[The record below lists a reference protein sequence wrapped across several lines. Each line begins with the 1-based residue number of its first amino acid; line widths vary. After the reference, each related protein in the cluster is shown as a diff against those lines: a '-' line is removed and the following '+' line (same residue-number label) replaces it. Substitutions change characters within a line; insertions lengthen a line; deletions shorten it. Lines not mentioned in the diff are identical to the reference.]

1 MIEIYISIILLV
13 IFFFELYSLDLFH
26 KEDKTIEHSLKN
38 KNSIIIIGLNGFRQ
52 NRILLDDIELSPLYS
67 LEKINDYMINIKD
80 GFDINQPLI
89 DFEDIFQEEKDI
101 FVSNETNTEKKII
114 LKSINSEINNNIFI
128 ERENISNKDCIEYG
142 LSEDNQDYIIC
153 TKYE

>member
-1 MIEIYISIILLV
+1 MIEIYISIILFV

-67 LEKINDYMINIKD
+67 LEKINDYMINIKL

-89 DFEDIFQEEKDI
+89 DVEDIFQEEKDI

-114 LKSINSEINNNIFI
+114 LKSINSEINNDIFI

>member
-1 MIEIYISIILLV
+1 MIEIYISIILFV

-52 NRILLDDIELSPLYS
+52 NRILLDDIELSPLYGM
-67 LEKINDYMINIKD
+67 EKINDYMINIKD

-89 DFEDIFQEEKDI
+89 DVEDIFQEEKDI
-101 FVSNETNTEKKII
+101 FVSNETNTEKK
-114 LKSINSEINNNIFI
+114 LF
-128 ERENISNKDCIEYG
+128 
-142 LSEDNQDYIIC
+142 
-153 TKYE
+153 

>member
-1 MIEIYISIILLV
+1 MIEIYISIILFV

-67 LEKINDYMINIKD
+67 LEKINEYMINIKL

-89 DFEDIFQEEKDI
+89 DVEDIFQEEKDI

>member
-1 MIEIYISIILLV
+1 MIEIYISIILFV
-13 IFFFELYSLDLFH
+13 IFFFKLYSLDLFH

-52 NRILLDDIELSPLYS
+52 NRILLYDIELSPLYS

>member
-67 LEKINDYMINIKD
+67 QEKINDYMINIKD

>member
-1 MIEIYISIILLV
+1 MIEIYISIILFV

-67 LEKINDYMINIKD
+67 LEKINDYMINIKL

-89 DFEDIFQEEKDI
+89 DVEDIFQEEKDI

>member
-13 IFFFELYSLDLFH
+13 IFFFELYSSDLFH

-52 NRILLDDIELSPLYS
+52 NRILLDDIELSPLYGM
-67 LEKINDYMINIKD
+67 EKINDYMINIKD

-89 DFEDIFQEEKDI
+89 DVEDIFQEEKDI

>member
-89 DFEDIFQEEKDI
+89 DVEDIFQEEKDI